1 MIPTKTLIPRRPTRL
16 LHRPHLVGLLHR
28 HVDLALTLVS
38 APAGYGKTSLLI
50 DFCHDAPFP
59 VCWLSLDPA
68 DDDLRTLT
76 EYLVAAVRR
85 VFPQFGEVT
94 QRTLNSEG
102 IHSARLARALAG
114 ALVQDMLDQ
123 IPDFF
128 VLVLDDY
135 HVIDENR
142 EINELLTAF
151 LTYRPENC
159 HVILASRMAPAGLPI
174 IQLAARSQIA
184 GIGPTDLVFTPQEV
198 QELLAQMH
206 NIRLSPTQAE
216 ELVAHS
222 EGWITGILL
231 STGASW
237 RGMRD
242 ILAQAQGSAAGQA
255 RSQQGPIYTYLAEQV
270 FQEQPLELQ
279 DFLLISSTLQEMN
292 EPLCREAL
300 GLANAAHRLPE
311 IERRGVFIT
320 AVMEDDTGTWYRY
333 HHLFHDFLQTRLR
346 QQAPERFQ
354 QLHRQV
360 ADWFLARQEWERAV
374 AHRLTAGD
382 LRAAAQAMDAA
393 LTDLTESG
401 RVGTLLA
408 WYEAVPHVLRSE
420 FPRLLLFAGRALFNL
435 GRLDQAL
442 PPLLQAEAIFEQRGD
457 VERALITALQQADVR
472 FHWGQYAEALML
484 AQHVLERA
492 TDYPA
497 SLAEAHRLAG
507 AACLNLGRPEQAISH
522 LHASLSLRRQLEST
536 FNIAQTYL
544 DLSLALLRV
553 GQLSEGW
560 ACQDQAIELYRQTG
574 PSAQLA
580 MLLNNVA
587 YERYLAGNYE
597 QAMALLSESLTIAR
611 SAGAPRPRAF
621 AMLTLADLY
630 RDLGALEQAAV
641 LYTDAQELA
650 RHLGDA
656 ELITYALSG
665 IAQARLLG
673 GAPVEALGLAVQVR
687 DQVQKQGNLYQLGLS
702 CLTLGAA
709 RLACGDPVSA
719 RREIE
724 HAIELLTQSAARR
737 DLTRAYVMLARIRQ
751 TTGDS
756 GGALAALAQA
766 LDLGVET
773 QTYHYLVIEGQRVF
787 ELWKRL
793 LERNLADRRPA
804 EIADRIR
811 ALPDLVRQIVG
822 GLEPTVVP
830 QPCKLRFYAFGPPR
844 VEKDGEVI
852 SGTAWR
858 SALARYLIFYLL
870 THSPRNRDQI
880 AAAFWPA
887 VSPDKAKSSLHT
899 VKYQAQRALGRS
911 LILFEDN
918 RYHIELDPDCWFDVE
933 VFESLLDGKSG
944 RQARLEQAVE
954 LYRGDFMQDF
964 DSEWSI
970 PIRARLKQRF
980 RDALIELGELYIAQ
994 ERFDLAFAA
1003 LSRALEADDTYEPG
1017 NRALM
1022 RLYDRDGRPQ
1032 AALDHYHKLEQRLA
1046 AEGQL
1051 PTPETQALYR
1061 EIQNRRRP

>member
-1 MIPTKTLIPRRPTRL
+1 
-16 LHRPHLVGLLHR
+16 LHR

-50 DFCHDAPFP
+50 DFSHDAPFP

-76 EYLVAAVRR
+76 GYLVAAVRR
-85 VFPQFGEVT
+85 LFPQFGEVT
-94 QRTLNSEG
+94 QRTLSGEG
-102 IHSARLARALAG
+102 IHSTRLARALAG
-114 ALVQDMLDQ
+114 AMVQDMLDHV
-123 IPDFF
+123 PDFF

-142 EINELLTAF
+142 EINELLTTF

-159 HVILASRMAPAGLPI
+159 HVILASRMAPAGLPV

-184 GIGPTDLVFTPQEV
+184 GVGPADLAFTPQEV
-198 QELLAQMH
+198 QKLLAQAH
-206 NIRLSPTQAE
+206 DIRLSPTQAE
-216 ELVAHS
+216 ELIAHS

-231 STGASW
+231 STEALW

-242 ILAQAQGSAAGQA
+242 ILAQAHGTVKAQA
-255 RSQQGPIYTYLAEQV
+255 QFQQGPVYTYLAEQV
-270 FQEQPLELQ
+270 FHAQPVELR
-279 DFLLISSTLQEMN
+279 DFLLASSTLQEMN

-300 GLANAAHRLPE
+300 GLANAAQALQE
-311 IERRGVFIT
+311 IERRGAFIT
-320 AVMEDDTGTWYRY
+320 LVMDDDTGMWYRY
-333 HHLFHDFLQTRLR
+333 HHLFHDFLQNRLR
-346 QQAPERFQ
+346 QQAPGRFQ
-354 QLHRQV
+354 QLHRQA
-360 ADWFLARQEWERAV
+360 ADWFLAHQEWERAV

-408 WYEAVPHVLRSE
+408 WYEAIPKALRSE
-420 FPRLLLFAGRALFNL
+420 FPRLSLFAGRALFNL
-435 GRLDQAL
+435 GRLDEAL
-442 PPLLQAEAIFEQRGD
+442 PPLLQAETLFEQQGD
-457 VERALITALQQADVR
+457 VERALISALQQADVR
-472 FHWGQYAEALML
+472 FHWGQYTKVLAL
-484 AQHVLERA
+484 AQQVLERA

-497 SLAEAHRLAG
+497 SLAEAHRLTG
-507 AACLNLGRPEQAISH
+507 AACLNLGQPERAISH
-522 LHASLSLRRQLEST
+522 LRASLRLRRRLEST
-536 FNIAQTYL
+536 FNIAQAYL

-560 ACQDQAIELYRQTG
+560 ACQDKAIELHRQIG

-580 MLLNNVA
+580 LLLNNVA
-587 YERYLAGNYE
+587 YERYLGGDYG
-597 QAMALLSESLTIAR
+597 QAVAFLSESLIIAR
-611 SAGAPRPRAF
+611 SAGVPRPRAF
-621 AMLTLADLY
+621 ALLTLADLY
-630 RDLGALEQAAV
+630 RDLGAMEQAAA

-650 RHLGDA
+650 RQLGDA

-665 IAQARLLG
+665 IAQARLLS
-673 GAPVEALGLAVQVR
+673 GAPVEALGLAVQVH
-687 DQVQKQGNLYQLGLS
+687 DQVQKQGNVYQLGLS

-719 RREIE
+719 LREIE

-737 DLTRAYVMLARIRQ
+737 DLTRAYVLLARIRQ
-751 TTGDS
+751 TAGDS
-756 GGALAALAQA
+756 DGALAALAQA

-793 LERNLADRRPA
+793 LEQNPADRRPA

-811 ALPDLVRQIVG
+811 AFPGLARQIVG
-822 GLEPTVVP
+822 GLEPTAVP
-830 QPCKLRFYAFGPPR
+830 QPPKLRFIALGSPR
-844 VEKDGEVI
+844 VEKDGELI
-852 SGTAWR
+852 SGVAWR
-858 SALARYLIFYLL
+858 SALARHLVFYLL
-870 THSPRNRDQI
+870 THPPRNRDQI

-887 VSPDKAKSSLHT
+887 VSPDKAKSSFHA
-899 VKYQAQRALGRS
+899 VKHQAHRALGRS

-918 RYHIELDPDCWFDVE
+918 TYHIELDPDCWFDVA
-933 VFESLLDGKSG
+933 VFESLLDGKDG

-954 LYRGDFMQDF
+954 LYRGDFMQDYAG
-964 DSEWSI
+964 EWSI

-980 RDALIELGELYIAQ
+980 CDALIELGELYMTQ
-994 ERFDLAFAA
+994 ERFDLAFAT

-1022 RLYDRDGRPQ
+1022 RLYDRDGHPQ
-1032 AALDHYHKLEQRLA
+1032 AALDHYRKLEQRLA

-1051 PTPETQALYR
+1051 PTPATQALYR
-1061 EIQNRRRP
+1061 EIRGQRHP